1 MVHKSII
8 LSLTAAFGLL
18 ALAVASASETKVGTL
33 VIESPTIR
41 GTIKT
46 AKVAAGYLSIKN
58 TGTND
63 DRLLGGSVTFAKSL
77 QVHEMKVTDG
87 VMTMRSLKSGLLI
100 PAGKTVALKRGA
112 EHLMFMKLAEPML
125 EGEIRMVTLEFEKAG
140 TVEVMF
146 PVGNLAGDPV
156 EHSEHGEHSGH
167 GDHSN
172 QSEKDDHSG
181 HSD

>member
-1 MVHKSII
+1 MIHKSVV
-8 LSLTAAFGLL
+8 LSLTAAFALL

-33 VIESPTIR
+33 VIEAPTIR

-46 AKVAAGYLSIKN
+46 AKVAAGYMTIRN
-58 TGTND
+58 TGTED
-63 DRLLGGSVTFAKSL
+63 ERLLGGSVSFAKSL

-87 VMTMRSLKSGLLI
+87 VMTMRSLENGLLI
-100 PAGKTVALKRGA
+100 PAGGAVTLKRGA

-125 EGEIRMVTLEFEKAG
+125 EGETRMVTLEFEKAG
-140 TVEVMF
+140 SIDVMF
-146 PVGNLAGDPV
+146 PVGNLAGDLV
-156 EHSEHGEHSGH
+156 GHSGH

-172 QSEKDDHSG
+172 HSGEHNHSG